1 MINWSLSG
9 EYLGF
14 ILIFIIAL
22 FYADTKPIRGMKKR
36 YYLYW
41 SSLGL
46 CALSIFLN
54 IYSVHVLGHVHS
66 HSVGLA
72 IAVNTAY
79 FLISWAMVMVLCYY
93 LFGRLLEFVYDG
105 HCTKRINTIQIVLII
120 FSLALLAYNT
130 SSGVIFYFDEAKH
143 YCRGPL
149 NWLCYIVPVC
159 EIAMLIMCY
168 IKNRKSV
175 SDVTQKVLFV
185 SVPIALILIAYQFA
199 FPDQE
204 LNGLIYAIVN
214 LVIFIS
220 YNGGRGEKDSLTGL
234 ENRRYFLTEVE
245 FLTKSK
251 INYQVIFVK
260 LHSLPQFS
268 SAYGDAGSDILLM
281 RIAETLERINERG
294 KVFRYGSSGFAMLF
308 TDSDSVVYRSRLYN
322 TAQTL
327 QQLVK
332 TYPEIGFISHSVIE
346 LRYSGQDWN
355 IDDIH
360 NYLNDAIQIGNTHQI
375 QMMPFD
381 ATLIQERQ
389 RKDAVYRLLSTALE
403 EKRFQVWYQPIFY
416 LDTQDFRSAEALIR
430 MYDTDGNL
438 VFPTEFIPIAE
449 ETGIIDDM
457 TIFVVENVC
466 RLLKSGT
473 VPQIEA
479 ISINFSVRQIT
490 DEEFLRRV
498 RLVMKRYETKPEQ
511 IRIEITETDASKCD
525 DDIMASMYGLKEK
538 GYQFMMDDFG
548 TGYSNISRMT
558 TLPLDF
564 IKIDRSVVL
573 MAEKDEKQLS
583 ILKYHLIPL
592 FIKLGCKIVAEG
604 VESKETSDLL
614 AGCGVDAIQGY
625 YYAKPMPEHKL
636 IARFDQHC

>member
-9 EYLGF
+9 EYLGLV
-14 ILIFIIAL
+14 LIFIIAL

-41 SSLGL
+41 FSLGL

-54 IYSVHVLGHVHS
+54 IYSVHIMDTVHS
-66 HSVGLA
+66 HSIGLA
-72 IAVNTAY
+72 MAVNTAY
-79 FLISWAMVMVLCYY
+79 FLVSWAMVMVLCYY

-105 HCTKRINTIQIVLII
+105 HCTHRINTIQIVLIV
-120 FSLALLAYNT
+120 FSVALLAYNVH
-130 SSGVIFYFDEAKH
+130 SGVIFSFNEARH

-149 NWLCYIVPVC
+149 NWLCYVVPCC

-168 IKNRKSV
+168 IKNRRSV
-175 SDVTQKVLFV
+175 SDVTQKVLFI

-251 INYQVIFVK
+251 MNYQVIFVK

-268 SAYGDAGSDILLM
+268 NAYGDASSDLLIL
-281 RIAETLERINERG
+281 RIAEALEKIDEHG
-294 KVFRYGSSGFAMLF
+294 KVFKYASSGFAMLF
-308 TDSDSVVYRSRLYN
+308 TDSDPVVYRSRLYN
-322 TAQTL
+322 TAQAM

-332 TYPEIGFISHSVIE
+332 TYPEAGTVSHSVIE
-346 LRYSGQDWN
+346 IRYAGQDWN

-360 NYLNDAIQIGNTHQI
+360 NYISDAVQIGATHQI

-381 ATLIQERQ
+381 DSIIRERQ
-389 RKDAVYRLLSTALE
+389 RKDAVYALLCTALE
-403 EKRFQVWYQPIFY
+403 EKRLQVWYQPIYYFAT
-416 LDTQDFRSAEALIR
+416 DDFRSAEALLR
-430 MYDTDGNL
+430 MYDRDGNL
-438 VFPTEFIPIAE
+438 VFPSEFIPIAE

-466 RLLKSGT
+466 RLLKSNT
-473 VPQIEA
+473 VPQLEA

-525 DDIMASMYGLKEK
+525 DDITASMFELKEK

-573 MAEKDEKQLS
+573 MAEKDEKQFS

-614 AGCGVDAIQGY
+614 ANCGVDAIQGY

-636 IARFDQHC
+636 VVRFDRH